1 MADLTDFI
9 QQVKR
14 ANDIVDVIGSYLELR
29 RSGTNFTARCPFHG
43 EKTASFNVNR
53 NMQIF
58 KCFGCGESGDVIK
71 FVEKYESLTFM
82 EALEKLAKRA
92 NIKMPEMAADR
103 QDGERAA
110 RKKKQDLYLEICRDT
125 AVFYYK
131 QYYGP
136 RGQVARDYIASRG
149 FSADTVKKFGI
160 GYSPD
165 NRSLVSY
172 LRSKG
177 YSDEDCLA
185 CGVIQQKSDGSDKFD
200 ALGRRLIIPIFNMQ
214 GKVIAFGGRGMS
226 DDVTKFGKYKN
237 TSETPLFSKKNSLFA
252 LNIAKEQKQQSSLPN
267 IVVVEGYMDVIAMY
281 QAGFRRAVASMGT
294 SLTES
299 QAKWLSRLTSTV
311 YICYDGDAA
320 GQKATVRGLDI
331 LDKAGLE
338 VRVMS
343 VPERLDPDEYIKKY
357 GSDAFEKLIDQALP
371 LADYK
376 LKLLETAFPIDVAD
390 TAKRNDN
397 LAKFVKGALIMLRQ
411 LDDVRQ
417 SQYVTAVSLKTGFS
431 QEYIRR
437 KLTEPTA
444 EVSSAPDT
452 AEQMSP
458 ETRAKYFVAASL
470 LAGEDYAAINEK
482 PLCDTLF
489 LSNLYDYI
497 IGCGAQGV
505 KPSADMLYTVCP
517 NASREE
523 YSAVI
528 DVDFGK
534 SRYKQNAQY
543 FAECY
548 ELIVK
553 EKLRKKRDE
562 LLAKIKQNPEDA
574 ELLNELY
581 KISSKLN

>member
-1 MADLTDFI
+1 MT
-9 QQVKR
+9 
-14 ANDIVDVIGSYLELR
+14 
-29 RSGTNFTARCPFHG
+29 
-43 EKTASFNVNR
+43 
-53 NMQIF
+53 
-58 KCFGCGESGDVIK
+58 
-71 FVEKYESLTFM
+71 
-82 EALEKLAKRA
+82 
-92 NIKMPEMAADR
+92 
-103 QDGERAA
+103 
-110 RKKKQDLYLEICRDT
+110 
-125 AVFYYK
+125 
-131 QYYGP
+131 
-136 RGQVARDYIASRG
+136 
-149 FSADTVKKFGI
+149 
-160 GYSPD
+160 
-165 NRSLVSY
+165 
-172 LRSKG
+172 
-177 YSDEDCLA
+177 
-185 CGVIQQKSDGSDKFD
+185 
-200 ALGRRLIIPIFNMQ
+200 
-214 GKVIAFGGRGMS
+214 

-252 LNIAKEQKQQSSLPN
+252 LNIAKEQKQQSALPN

-437 KLTEPTA
+437 KLIEPTA